1 MNNDQF
7 KKARPTEQ
15 SFGRGIEEL
24 KNIRL
29 TEAEKTRILERVFST
44 PIESPYMKRTP
55 VFAFVYS
62 LILIIS
68 ISGITYASDFS
79 LPGDT
84 LYPIKVSVVEPF
96 LDVVNSSAEDKIV
109 WETEKVERRIVE
121 AEKLAD
127 IDELDDER
135 TAELERKIEQSSRA
149 FAEAVEKA
157 NGDRSE
163 VRKEEFRKKFES
175 KIDDNGIQIEED
187 RSDESGVLRNI
198 QNKSRVDGLRRT
210 AIETINRIE
219 TKIK

>member
-127 IDELDDER
+127 IDELDDDR
-135 TAELERKIEQSSRA
+135 AKELERKIEQSSRA
-149 FAEAVEKA
+149 FVKAVEEA
-157 NGDRSE
+157 NSGRSE
-163 VRKEEFRKKFES
+163 IRKEEFRKKFETRG
-175 KIDDNGIQIEED
+175 DDN
-187 RSDESGVLRNI
+187 RSKVE
-198 QNKSRVDGLRRT
+198 KLRRT
-210 AIETINRIE
+210 AIEAIDKEGRENLHQENRR
-219 TKIK
+219 

>member
-1 MNNDQF
+1 MNNEQF
-7 KKARPTEQ
+7 EKARPTEQ

-29 TEAEKTRILERVFST
+29 TGEEKTRILERVFST

-109 WETEKVERRIVE
+109 WETEKVERRI
-121 AEKLAD
+121 
-127 IDELDDER
+127 
-135 TAELERKIEQSSRA
+135 
-149 FAEAVEKA
+149 AEAVEKA

>member
-96 LDVVNSSAEDKIV
+96 LDVVNSSAEDKI
-109 WETEKVERRIVE
+109 
-121 AEKLAD
+121 
-127 IDELDDER
+127 
-135 TAELERKIEQSSRA
+135 EQSSRA